1 MGKTFTQKTAALARY
16 IHARE
21 EKEDIENI
29 FLEPIAETGTSDD
42 EVMFNLVTVL
52 LSNGFTPYREV
63 QEWYAR
69 QKSMRG

>member
-52 LSNGFTPYREV
+52 LNNGFTPDREV

>member
-1 MGKTFTQKTAALARY
+1 MALARY

-21 EKEDIENI
+21 EKENIENI
-29 FLEPIAETGTSDD
+29 FLEPIAETGTSYD

-52 LSNGFTPYREV
+52 VNNGFAPNREV

-69 QKSMRG
+69 QKRMRG